1 MPNLVVIATTAV
13 PDYVRGSLSRWLTE
27 PAPGLYVGSISA
39 RVRDLLWNQVTEAIK
54 DGAAV
59 CIHPDNNEQRYTI
72 KTAGRRRRH
81 IIDHDGLQ
89 LIAYTPEP
97 TTQDHQNEQLPF

>member
-1 MPNLVVIATTAV
+1 MSNLVVISTTAV

-39 RVRDLLWNQVTEAIK
+39 RVRDELWNQVADAIG

-59 CIHPDNNEQRYTI
+59 CVHPTDNEQ
-72 KTAGRRRRH
+72 
-81 IIDHDGLQ
+81 
-89 LIAYTPEP
+89 
-97 TTQDHQNEQLPF
+97 

>member
-1 MPNLVVIATTAV
+1 MSPRAV
-13 PDYVRGSLSRWLTE
+13 PACS
-27 PAPGLYVGSISA
+27 PAGCSSAATCVATSA
-39 RVRDLLWNQVTEAIK
+39 RRGYGCGTTSPADVY
-54 DGAAV
+54 
-59 CIHPDNNEQRYTI
+59 IHPDNNEQRYTI